1 VLGPCAGRALRAL
14 PVRVEH
20 GYVLLDDSVPLEE
33 PDEGGP
39 SAG

>member
-1 VLGPCAGRALRAL
+1 L